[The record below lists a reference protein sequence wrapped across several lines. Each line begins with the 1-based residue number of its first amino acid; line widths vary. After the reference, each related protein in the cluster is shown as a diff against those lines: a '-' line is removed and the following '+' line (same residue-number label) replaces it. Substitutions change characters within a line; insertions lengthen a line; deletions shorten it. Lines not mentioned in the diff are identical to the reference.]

1 MPLSEQELEDLAG
14 APILTRTDEGTVRER
29 KADEVVQLDS
39 YERGHNLQAVPWGL
53 KIAKTK
59 PPSALTALLVAVVLS
74 LLLAS
79 IGCSGPQASAQ
90 PAPVAGP
97 LVLTAAGPT
106 PVDTARVADLNLDPK
121 GYQQLTSLATAQG
134 LTVPEKA
141 VLALVQIEGTR
152 PVRWRDDGTD
162 PTASVG
168 IQVSGNTS
176 FWYVGDLQSVK
187 FIEENAGVI
196 VNVSYYGFN

>member
-1 MPLSEQELEDLAG
+1 
-14 APILTRTDEGTVRER
+14 
-29 KADEVVQLDS
+29 
-39 YERGHNLQAVPWGL
+39 
-53 KIAKTK
+53 
-59 PPSALTALLVAVVLS
+59 
-74 LLLAS
+74 
-79 IGCSGPQASAQ
+79 
-90 PAPVAGP
+90 
-97 LVLTAAGPT
+97 
-106 PVDTARVADLNLDPK
+106 LNLDPK